1 MTDCNCTS
9 PWEVKLPRLRT
20 ALFGIRI
27 TRYVKCRQLQCIN
40 KRKNLRLSKEKREG
54 NLFLDFFFKA
64 SYNNNS
70 HCCHQSLVRAHK
82 HYMFI
87 GTCTFR
93 CLEHQHCVPVHPTP
107 TVSVYLPNP
116 QPLPNSAVLVLTAY
130 VQHQHTCLTGTAH
143 LWVPQIPAWTL
154 GLLLAAACSLRFAK

>member
-1 MTDCNCTS
+1 M
-9 PWEVKLPRLRT
+9 
-20 ALFGIRI
+20 
-27 TRYVKCRQLQCIN
+27 
-40 KRKNLRLSKEKREG
+40 
-54 NLFLDFFFKA
+54 
-64 SYNNNS
+64 
-70 HCCHQSLVRAHK
+70 RAHK

-87 GTCTFR
+87 GTCTFQ

-154 GLLLAAACSLRFAK
+154 GLLLAAACSLRFAKWIRVYTRFGVDTGLHPTEAAPGTRLSWANVLTSHDLCSRPILCLFLSISLFAPPLIPSKT